1 MAWHGKSDTGVKS
14 GALYAFPWY
23 FRRILPRFQNL
34 DFTTDCFKV
43 GDTPIF
49 FIHTVCTT
57 PVLLQSQQNVRATG
71 HVVKRTTDAS
81 KMPLLRCTAG
91 EWKSE

>member
-34 DFTTDCFKV
+34 DFITDCFRV

-57 PVLLQSQQNVRATG
+57 PVLLQMPAKRARHRARG
-71 HVVKRTTDAS
+71 KTDDG
-81 KMPLLRCTAG
+81 CQ
-91 EWKSE
+91 